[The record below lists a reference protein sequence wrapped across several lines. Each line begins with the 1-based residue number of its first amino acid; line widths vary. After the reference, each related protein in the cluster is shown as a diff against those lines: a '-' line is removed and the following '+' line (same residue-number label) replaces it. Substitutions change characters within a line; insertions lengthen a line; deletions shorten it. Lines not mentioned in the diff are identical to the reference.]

1 MVASG
6 ATSAFIQLETRLG
19 ETMAN
24 QSGDA
29 IITTSLPLKAVAI
42 VTLLPF
48 GNGFVSANTIESV
61 GTKTTEAT
69 VAGGAFAQPE
79 QPSVNQGIAKLK
91 AEKGKSVVLP
101 CWYLSDG
108 TSLSQVS
115 VLWYKED
122 TSEKFNLVRD
132 NTTASGDYSGRVFLS
147 GHLSSGD
154 ASLTILNVTERDD
167 GTYFCTVILN
177 NGTTLSGD
185 GTHLMVKSRAGLFGL
200 KESLGST
207 IAIVAASTGV
217 FIGLMVSFVPNLRK
231 KMSCQKLEQAQVAPA

>member
-6 ATSAFIQLETRLG
+6 ATSAFIHLETRPS

-29 IITTSLPLKAVAI
+29 IINTSLPLKVVAI
-42 VTLLPF
+42 VMLLSF
-48 GNGFVSANTIESV
+48 GDGFVSANTIESL
-61 GTKTTEAT
+61 GTTEAT
-69 VAGGAFAQPE
+69 VAGGALAQPE
-79 QPSVNQGIAKLK
+79 QPSVNQGIVKLK

-108 TSLSQVS
+108 TSLNQIS

-122 TSEKFNLVRD
+122 TSEKFNLVTD
-132 NTTASGDYSGRVFLS
+132 NTTGSGNYSGRVFLS
-147 GHLSSGD
+147 GHLSNGD
-154 ASLTILNVTERDD
+154 ASLTILNVTEKDG

-207 IAIVAASTGV
+207 IAIVAASIGV

-231 KMSCQKLEQAQVAPA
+231 KMTCQNLEQAQVAPA